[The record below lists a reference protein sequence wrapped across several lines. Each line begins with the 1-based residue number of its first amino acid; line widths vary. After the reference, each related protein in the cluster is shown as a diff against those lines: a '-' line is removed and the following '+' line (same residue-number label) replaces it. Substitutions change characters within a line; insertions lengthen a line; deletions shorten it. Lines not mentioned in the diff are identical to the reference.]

1 MQPMQTIIRELR
13 SLDGA
18 VNRVFALADL
28 RALLPDHSEGAFKSV
43 ITRLEKR
50 GELIRACRSIYILF
64 DSNLRGGNLLGR
76 VAARLRAGHFNYL
89 SLETALSDAG
99 VISQAPMSRITL
111 MSSGRSNT
119 IACAAYGSIEFVH
132 TDKKAETL
140 VSSLAYD
147 ADYQLWRASVAL
159 ALQDMR
165 NTHRDTGL
173 INWELADELV

>member
-1 MQPMQTIIRELR
+1 MQIVLRELR

-18 VNRVFALADL
+18 DSRVFALADL
-28 RALLPDHSEGAFKSV
+28 RALLPMHSEGAFKSV

-50 GELIRACRSIYILF
+50 GELIRICRGMYMVHN
-64 DSNLRGGNLLGR
+64 SNLRGGNLLGR

-89 SLETALSDAG
+89 SLETVLSEAG
-99 VISQAPMSRITL
+99 VISQVPMSRIAL

-119 IACAAYGSIEFVH
+119 ISCGAFGSIEFVH
-132 TDKKAETL
+132 TERSAKTL
-140 VSSLAYD
+140 TGWLAYD
-147 ADYQLWRASVAL
+147 AEYQLWRASVAL

-173 INWELADELV
+173 INWELAHELVR